1 MPAFA
6 GDMVRLRE
14 SQGDSGSEAK
24 GWRAAATL
32 GKGTER
38 SFNLDEVV
46 VEVRWIA
53 PTQGSLADSATAGP
67 EDAIHSG
74 LSGNSAPAPS
84 RKDRTES
91 ETTVS
96 MMLDMRQA
104 SFTLPA

>member
-53 PTQGSLADSATAGP
+53 PTQGSLADSATAGL
-67 EDAIHSG
+67 EDAIPLG
-74 LSGNSAPAPS
+74 FLPS
-84 RKDRTES
+84 
-91 ETTVS
+91 
-96 MMLDMRQA
+96 QA
-104 SFTLPA
+104 LA